1 MQGISAQK
9 RFAAD
14 MMARLPDRFPTVQG
28 DFMLYADRCSRLF
41 IASLLWLGLAAGVSA
56 EEVSLVGVFPGKALV
71 VIDGAAPRALAA
83 GQSQGGVKI
92 ISVERDSAVVEING
106 KRSKL
111 NVGENPVALGGG
123 ERGQVVLAANAQ
135 GHYLAEGAING
146 AAVSFLVD
154 TGATSVALSTDVA
167 VRAGIAYTR
176 GARIAVSTANGATVA
191 WRVKLDTVTL
201 RGLTLRNVEGVV
213 MPASSPVVL
222 LGMSFL
228 NRMEMKRDGNSMVLT
243 QRY

>member
-1 MQGISAQK
+1 M
-9 RFAAD
+9 
-14 MMARLPDRFPTVQG
+14 
-28 DFMLYADRCSRLF
+28 
-41 IASLLWLGLAAGVSA
+41 LWLAWRKRQMLGAALALFLAGGALA
-56 EEVSLVGVFPGKALV
+56 EEVSLAGVFPGKALL
-71 VIDGAAPRALAA
+71 VIDGAAPRALAV
-83 GQSQGGVKI
+83 GQTLGGVKI
-92 ISVERDSAVVEING
+92 LAVERDSAIVEING

-111 NVGENPVALGGG
+111 VVGENPVALGGG
-123 ERGQVVLAANAQ
+123 ERGQIVLAANAQ
-135 GHYLAEGAING
+135 GHYLADGAING
-146 AAVSFLVD
+146 AAVNFLVD

-176 GARIAVSTANGATVA
+176 GTRIGVSTANGTTVA
-191 WRVKLDTVTL
+191 WRVKLDTVTV

-228 NRMEMKRDGNSMVLT
+228 NRMEMKRDGNNMVLT